1 MFQKNKVL
9 LYFLFIGFSAIS
21 QRNSL
26 VIFSASG
33 NPFYLMV
40 NHDSINKK
48 ADADIKVFD
57 IKTGW
62 NLIEIKMPK
71 GNKDLIFKDSILLS
85 DKSKFLNKEFTYAL
99 IENENKLDLQFKS
112 VSDTSGPEI
121 PLVPKAPKEVIPLID
136 NSIYGILY
144 QAKNNKPVFYNNYDN
159 ETSTCKN
166 NLSDKEIKY
175 ALNLFIKANDDEA
188 KYRYLLQIIEFNCYT
203 VSQIKQLIEQISIDI
218 DKFIASKKAYIHV
231 TDKENIALL
240 LPVFKFPV
248 VKESFISFLKE
259 QENII
264 KQKNLQCKVPVN
276 DTKFENVFNKIKD
289 EAYENEKLKIS
300 KKLLIDVCLS
310 SLQIKKISELFTHDR
325 EKLEFMKYALNI
337 LTDKENANTLAEEFQ
352 FNGTKDEFLNY
363 ISK

>member
-1 MFQKNKVL
+1 MFQKIKVL
-9 LYFLFIGFSAIS
+9 LYFLFIGFIAIA

-33 NPFYLMV
+33 NPFYLLV
-40 NHDSINKK
+40 NHDSINKIAG
-48 ADADIKVFD
+48 ADVKIFD
-57 IKTGW
+57 VRTGW
-62 NLIEIKMPK
+62 SLIEIKMPV

-99 IENENKLDLQFKS
+99 IESENKLELQFKS

-121 PLVPKAPKEVIPLID
+121 PPVPKAPKEVIPLID
-136 NSIYGILY
+136 NSIYGNLY
-144 QAKNNKPVFYNNYDN
+144 QAKNNKPLFYNNYDN

-188 KYRYLLQIIEFNCYT
+188 KYRYLNQIIELNCFS
-203 VSQIKQLIEQISIDI
+203 VSQIKQLIEQITIDM
-218 DKFIASKKAYIHV
+218 DRLNASKKAYIHI

-240 LPVFKFPV
+240 LPLFTYPV
-248 VKESFISFLKE
+248 MKESFMSFLKE

-264 KQKNLQCKVPVN
+264 KQKNLQCKEPVN
-276 DTKFENVFNKIKD
+276 DSKFESVFNKIKD
-289 EAYENEKLKIS
+289 TTYENEKLKIS
-300 KKLLIDVCLS
+300 KKLLVDICLS

-325 EKLEFMKYALNI
+325 EKLEFMKSAVNI

-352 FNGTKDEFLNY
+352 FKGTKDEFLKY
-363 ISK
+363 ISQ